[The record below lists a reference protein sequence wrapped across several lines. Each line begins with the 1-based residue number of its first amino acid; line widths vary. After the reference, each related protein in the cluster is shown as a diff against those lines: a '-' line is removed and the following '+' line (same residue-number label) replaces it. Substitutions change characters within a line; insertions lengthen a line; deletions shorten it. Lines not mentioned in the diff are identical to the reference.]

1 MSVNVGTHVA
11 GDDGGHAALD
21 KVMRLLEDRLDE
33 GDATERA
40 NPRPDPDDIFGVL
53 CRWRRAVSEPPADV
67 GGEAGEAVG
76 RCSGHVEWMGPAGW
90 SSGRWAD
97 EDFSLSNTARI
108 IGLRAEDLT

>member
-1 MSVNVGTHVA
+1 MSTHVA
-11 GDDGGHAALD
+11 SDDGGHAALD

-53 CRWRRAVSEPPADV
+53 CRWCRAVSEPPADV